1 LPTRA
6 RPAARLRGLRRP
18 AVLRRRRRGRD
29 RRPRLPLRRLLPLPS
44 LVLHRAG
51 HHRPPRVGRRRPRT
65 HRGRG
70 PRRRPRAH
78 TVRNQSRAGRHH
90 RASQRGRGMNTV
102 LREALLFLSESSLFR
117 RIAQEVPLARSAARR
132 FVAGESLDD
141 AVEAARAL
149 NRAGMAVTIDYL
161 GESVRNR
168 DEARAAADVYV
179 QLLDRIAAERLDA
192 NVSLKLTQMGQDID
206 DAFLRENVGRVLDRA
221 RELDTFVRFDMESSA
236 YTQRTLDFFRRI
248 WDEGYRNAGVVIQA
262 YLRRCEQDVRMLNA
276 LGARVRLC
284 KGAYNEP
291 PSVAFP
297 DKRDVDRNFVRLMRL
312 LLREGRYPAIA
323 THDEAMIRATREFA
337 REASIPNTAFEFQ
350 MLYGVRRDIQQ
361 RLVADGYKVRIYVP
375 FGDAWYPYLMRRLAE
390 RPANVFFIANSVLRE
405 MLPGRNGRE

>member
-1 LPTRA
+1 
-6 RPAARLRGLRRP
+6 
-18 AVLRRRRRGRD
+18 
-29 RRPRLPLRRLLPLPS
+29 
-44 LVLHRAG
+44 
-51 HHRPPRVGRRRPRT
+51 
-65 HRGRG
+65 
-70 PRRRPRAH
+70 
-78 TVRNQSRAGRHH
+78 
-90 RASQRGRGMNTV
+90 V
-102 LREALLFLSESSLFR
+102 LREALLFLSESNLFR
-117 RIAQEVPLARSAARR
+117 RIAHEFPFAQTAARR
-132 FVAGESLDD
+132 FVAGESIDD

-149 NRAGMAVTIDYL
+149 NRAGMAVTLDYL
-161 GESVRNR
+161 GESVRSR
-168 DEARAAADVYV
+168 EEARAAADVYV
-179 QLLDRIAAERLDA
+179 RLLDRIAAERLDA

-206 DAFLRENVGRVLDRA
+206 EEFLRENVGRVLDRA

-262 YLRRCEQDVRMLNA
+262 YLRRSEQDVRTLNA

-297 DKRDVDRNFVRLMRL
+297 DKRDVDRNFIRLMRL

-337 REASIPNTAFEFQ
+337 REASIPNSAFEFQ

-361 RLVADGYKVRIYVP
+361 RLVADGYNVRIYVP

-390 RPANVFFIANSVLRE
+390 RPANVLFIANSVLRE
-405 MLPGRNGRE
+405 MLPGGNGRG